1 MLKRFKR
8 FAVLALL
15 VLTAGCGPRTLMDVP
30 VEASEHVRTARD
42 AALAY
47 ISEHYGEQPPAPGA
61 TWTETRPLGQTPG
74 RGECRFTAEG
84 WVVTIVYAVLPP
96 EWTVYQVTV
105 ANRTTGFQWDGEV
118 DAVGQ
123 VVEELAPEEVRSAR
137 DAGLAYVFYHYDEEP
152 ARAPGRIWTEE
163 RTTPE
168 GLVGSD
174 TFEFTTG
181 DAVVT
186 VSHPIVAPDAVVY
199 QIVVANQTTGFWW
212 EGEVDADGQLTEL
225 SASTEPTVDVRD
237 PGRALEI
244 ALAYLSEH
252 YGEQAPATGLTWV
265 GDRPPPEEPVGGETF
280 EFTSQSA
287 RNWVVTVSYAVV
299 AREDLLFQVV
309 VANETTGFR
318 WEGEVDAAG
327 QVTEEVTPK

>member
-1 MLKRFKR
+1 MLKKFKE
-8 FAVLALL
+8 FAVHRNVIALLLALL
-15 VLTAGCGPRTLMDVP
+15 VLVAGCGTRTLMHVP
-30 VEASEHVRTARD
+30 VEASDQVRAARD

-47 ISEHYGEQPPAPGA
+47 ISEHYGEQTPARGS
-61 TWTETRPLGQTPG
+61 TWTETRPLQQTPG

-105 ANRTTGFQWDGEV
+105 ANRTTGFQWEGEV

-168 GLVGSD
+168 GLVGSE

-181 DAVVT
+181 D
-186 VSHPIVAPDAVVY
+186 
-199 QIVVANQTTGFWW
+199 
-212 EGEVDADGQLTEL
+212 
-225 SASTEPTVDVRD
+225 
-237 PGRALEI
+237 
-244 ALAYLSEH
+244 
-252 YGEQAPATGLTWV
+252 
-265 GDRPPPEEPVGGETF
+265 
-280 EFTSQSA
+280 
-287 RNWVVTVSYAVV
+287 WVVTVSYAVV
-299 AREDLLFQVV
+299 AREDPLFQVV